1 VEGGS
6 QWCGWECEGDQSEQM
21 ATHTRSCRVVGN
33 LHHVVLVECRESMAT
48 VECVWIATGGGLRCE
63 GWIASE
69 TSGYWNA
76 SVAVWPCVQV
86 AHAHASSPCD

>member
-1 VEGGS
+1 MVL
-6 QWCGWECEGDQSEQM
+6 ECEGDQSEQM
-21 ATHTRSCRVVGN
+21 ATHTFMQSGGKPAPCGSAWLSAGRAWPLS
-33 LHHVVLVECRESMAT
+33 

-86 AHAHASSPCD
+86 AHAHASLRLK